1 MLLYF
6 YSLLSLHRFQKNYEE
21 KEEIYKE
28 TVEKIMLYKNHSL
41 EIKLKGL
48 PFYVKL
54 NYETAGKME
63 QYTATFTVVEIYTEE
78 GTSDIYK
85 N

>member
-21 KEEIYKE
+21 KEKIYKE
-28 TVEKIMLYKNHSL
+28 TVEKITLYKNHSL
-41 EIKLKGL
+41 EIKLKRL

-54 NYETAGKME
+54 NYETVGKME
-63 QYTATFTVVEIYTEE
+63 QYAVTFTLVEIYTEE
-78 GTSDIYK
+78 GSSDIHK